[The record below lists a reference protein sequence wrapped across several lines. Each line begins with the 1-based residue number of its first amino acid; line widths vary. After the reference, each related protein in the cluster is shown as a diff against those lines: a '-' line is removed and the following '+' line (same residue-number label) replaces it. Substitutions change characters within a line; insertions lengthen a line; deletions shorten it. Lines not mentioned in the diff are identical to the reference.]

1 MSHFSKVKTRISDLS
16 ILRQTLVNLGFSC
29 DNQHKYI
36 SDINKNVHYVDLVA
50 IHDTNFLSMGFV
62 YDNDHYTIIADVDLW
77 KTVSSFNFFVEQLN
91 QNYALNMILRQTNTE
106 GFNKI
111 KQDNL
116 RDGSIKLTVQ
126 RWR

>member
-16 ILRQTLVNLGFSC
+16 ILRKTLVDLGFSC

-36 SDINKNVHYVDLVA
+36 RDINKNTYYVDLVA
-50 IHDTNFLSMGFV
+50 IHNINFRSIGFV
-62 YDNDHYTIIADVDLW
+62 HDNDHYTIVADIDLW
-77 KTVSSFNFFVEQLN
+77 KTNSSFEFFVEQLN
-91 QNYALNMILRQTNTE
+91 QNYALNMILRQTNLE
-106 GFNKI
+106 GFHQI

-116 RDGSIKLTVQ
+116 IDGSIKLTVQ